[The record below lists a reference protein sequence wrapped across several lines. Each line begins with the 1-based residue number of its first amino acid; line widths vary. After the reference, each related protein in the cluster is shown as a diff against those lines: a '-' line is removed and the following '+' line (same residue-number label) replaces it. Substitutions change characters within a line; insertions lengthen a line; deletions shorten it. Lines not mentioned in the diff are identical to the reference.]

1 MPIIPKICINSQAS
15 NNLQLLSDA
24 PETEPAKGKHS
35 STFDPDESR
44 EGILS
49 TSNLKKLRKV
59 SFKDFLLESKASV
72 QAKCHAV
79 KYVFKYRISRSQLF
93 PAKVQQSNNVPKAK
107 VSTIPTLD
115 INLQAKENP

>member
-1 MPIIPKICINSQAS
+1 M
-15 NNLQLLSDA
+15 LSDA
-24 PETEPAKGKHS
+24 PETEPAKGKPS

-49 TSNLKKLRKV
+49 TSNLKGLRKV

-79 KYVFKYRISRSQLF
+79 KYVLKYRISRLQLF
-93 PAKVQQSNNVPKAK
+93 PAKVQQLNNVRKAK
-107 VSTIPTLD
+107 VSTIATLD
-115 INLQAKENP
+115 INLQANENP